1 MNVARPDLESVPI
14 CNLCGSSEC
23 SRSFSR
29 AGWQIRIC
37 AKCSLGRTDPRPA
50 VQSLQECYGADYW
63 RRGFQG
69 EQYTPKEV
77 RHLLRRYGRRA
88 GYLKRFKRRGRLLE
102 IGTGFGFFLE
112 SARRRGY
119 EVQGLEYSSWVAE
132 RARSMFDLPIENAGV
147 ADFNPGP
154 VKYDLVVAWHVLE
167 HLTNPLETMQR
178 IRNWLKN
185 DGIFAVEVPNCGC
198 VDADRMGDAWEGWT
212 APHHLWHFT
221 PKALQRMLEKAGFR
235 VMGTKYGR
243 STYIRH
249 RLKRYPVV
257 GWFRCLIDC
266 WYKGT
271 WVRMVATPK

>member
-1 MNVARPDLESVPI
+1 MNVAGSDLESVPI

-29 AGWQIRIC
+29 DGWQIRIC
-37 AKCSLGRTDPRPA
+37 AKCGLGRTDPRPA
-50 VQSLQECYGADYW
+50 AQSLQECYGADYW
-63 RRGFQG
+63 RMGIQG

-132 RARSMFDLPIENAGV
+132 KARSMFDLPIENVGV

-178 IRNWLKN
+178 IRGWLKD
-185 DGIFAVEVPNCGC
+185 DGIFAVEVPNCGS
-198 VDADRMGDAWEGWT
+198 VDADRLGDAWEGWT

-221 PKALQRMLEKAGFR
+221 HQALQRMLEKARFR
-235 VMGTKYGR
+235 VVGTKYGR
-243 STYIRH
+243 STYIRR
-249 RLKRYPVV
+249 RLKRYPVL
-257 GWFRCLIDC
+257 GWFRCLVDC

-271 WVRMVATPK
+271 WVRMVAAPK

>member
-1 MNVARPDLESVPI
+1 MSVARTDLVSVPI

-29 AGWQIRIC
+29 DEWQIRIC
-37 AKCSLGRTDPRPA
+37 AKCGLGRTDPRPA
-50 VQSLQECYGADYW
+50 AQSLQECYGADYW
-63 RRGFQG
+63 QSGFQG

-88 GYLKRFKRRGRLLE
+88 GYLKRFKRRGSLLE

-119 EVQGLEYSSWVAE
+119 EVRGLEYSSWVAE
-132 RARSMFDLPIENAGV
+132 KARSMFGLPIENAGV

-167 HLTNPLETMQR
+167 HLTNPLEAMQS
-178 IRNWLKN
+178 IRDWLRD
-185 DGIFAVEVPNCGC
+185 DGIFAVEVPNCGS
-198 VDADRMGDAWEGWT
+198 VDADRLGDAWEGWT

-221 PKALQRMLEKAGFR
+221 PQALQRMLEKAGFR
-235 VMGTKYGR
+235 VVGTKYGR

-249 RLKRYPVV
+249 RLKRYPVL
-257 GWFRCLIDC
+257 GWFRCLVDC

-271 WVRMVATPK
+271 WVRMVAVPK